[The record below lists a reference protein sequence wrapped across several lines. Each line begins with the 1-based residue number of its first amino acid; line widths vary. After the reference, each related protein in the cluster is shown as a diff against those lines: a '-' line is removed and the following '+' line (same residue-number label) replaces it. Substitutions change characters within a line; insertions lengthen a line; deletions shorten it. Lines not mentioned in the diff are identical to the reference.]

1 MNTEELDIHN
11 LLHIFKNV
19 VSDHSIIFTVLL
31 FTTETLDLTL

>member
-11 LLHIFKNV
+11 FLHIFKNV
-19 VSDHSIIFTVLL
+19 VSDYSIIFTVFL